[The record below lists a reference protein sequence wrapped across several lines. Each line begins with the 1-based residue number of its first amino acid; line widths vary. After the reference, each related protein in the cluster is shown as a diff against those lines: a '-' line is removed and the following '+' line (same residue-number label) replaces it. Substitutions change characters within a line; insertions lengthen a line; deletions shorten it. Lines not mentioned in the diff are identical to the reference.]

1 MILAEDL
8 CSGCGLCSERC
19 PVEAIQMEDKLPR
32 FNDLCVLCGLCV
44 SLCPVNALSIPQE
57 TQKDGLICDHCPVG
71 CQIREG
77 FMGACQRYRNIK
89 GVLKTTQPLIFPPP
103 PNIEE
108 EKRNLVIS
116 VPLVTGIGA
125 GTTYPDYVPSPI
137 TAQEK
142 RHDIDVVTV
151 VTEAPLTYSSILLK
165 IDTEQPVGKEMAPVR
180 TKGHIVGHVTTEQYG
195 SKMISL
201 GGINL
206 MKTKENVILTRLMV
220 AVANK
225 EPFQLTVEG
234 GTHLELQVGKPPVIN
249 GEESK
254 PMKVACGA
262 AIMGMFGPQL
272 KDLADEMII
281 LDSDITGLF
290 SESHVGR
297 LMGFKE
303 TGIKPPGRFAT
314 PGRYFGTVGNGW
326 GGTPILNPLQA
337 LASIDKEKIWPG
349 MKVLIL
355 EVTGREAV
363 LLEADE
369 EKVFHVIELPKEAME
384 MRDLIASN
392 REPSLT
398 SGMYIGGA
406 GGSARSGVTRN
417 PIKLT
422 QAVHHGSVRMSVG
435 GAPTFIFPGGGINF
449 MVDVRKISWRA
460 FTWVPTPAVVA
471 PIEYTMQRETFIQMG
486 GHKQALRLLSDI
498 KASEGSQ

>member
-1 MILAEDL
+1 MSRATADVDAVRMFV
-8 CSGCGLCSERC
+8 G
-19 PVEAIQMEDKLPR
+19 
-32 FNDLCVLCGLCV
+32 F
-44 SLCPVNALSIPQE
+44 ALIR
-57 TQKDGLICDHCPVG
+57 GAYYLI
-71 CQIREG
+71 
-77 FMGACQRYRNIK
+77 
-89 GVLKTTQPLIFPPP
+89 
-103 PNIEE
+103 
-108 EKRNLVIS
+108 
-116 VPLVTGIGA
+116 
-125 GTTYPDYVPSPI
+125 
-137 TAQEK
+137 
-142 RHDIDVVTV
+142 
-151 VTEAPLTYSSILLK
+151 
-165 IDTEQPVGKEMAPVR
+165 
-180 TKGHIVGHVTTEQYG
+180 
-195 SKMISL
+195 
-201 GGINL
+201 
-206 MKTKENVILTRLMV
+206 LMV
-220 AVANK
+220 AIANK

-234 GTHLELQVGKPPVIN
+234 GTHLELQVGKPPIIN

-303 TGIKPPGRFAT
+303 TGIKPPGRFST

-349 MKVLIL
+349 MKILIL

-369 EKVFHVIELPKEAME
+369 EKVFHVVELPKEAIE

-422 QAVHHGSVRMSVG
+422 QAVHHGFDKNVADRMPKVKQEEGFSPPDQE
-435 GAPTFIFPGGGINF
+435 AEIHDR
-449 MVDVRKISWRA
+449 VDQSSGED
-460 FTWVPTPAVVA
+460 P
-471 PIEYTMQRETFIQMG
+471 
-486 GHKQALRLLSDI
+486 
-498 KASEGSQ
+498 